1 MRRRI
6 MENILT
12 EKLNQL
18 YFQESSIEIINEYYN
33 RDIQK
38 IEDLL
43 EEGFI
48 QNKIDKLKD
57 SYDKNIKIVKKIL
70 LDNGIDVSRIQ
81 NQGLLLGKTV
91 KNDIKNREKPE
102 VIQNKL
108 IKGAAKIIKKEAISA
123 KKSFEEKSLSEKIA
137 RSLFIFV
144 IVLFLNTLFGGIF
157 VGFLGAQVGMVVLA
171 VVIAPLVE
179 ESAKRLSII
188 HDHPWIY
195 TGIFAG
201 LELLQYVISLISA
214 GGLLVPVL
222 IVRLLALLMHFSTT
236 FIQKYFKEKGEEKN
250 KQGMENNLE
259 MIGYFL
265 AIGIHVTWNIIGL
278 IMNKKIG
285 AWIGIESYII
295 KNHCIELV

>member
-1 MRRRI
+1 

-157 VGFLGAQVGMVVLA
+157 IGFLGAQVGMVVLA

-250 KQGMENNLE
+250 EQGMENNLE

>member
-1 MRRRI
+1 

-81 NQGLLLGKTV
+81 NQGLLLGKNV

-250 KQGMENNLE
+250 EQGMENNLE

>member
-1 MRRRI
+1 

-250 KQGMENNLE
+250 EQGMENNLE

>member
-1 MRRRI
+1 

-43 EEGFI
+43 EEGFN

-123 KKSFEEKSLSEKIA
+123 KKSFEEKSLSEKIT
-137 RSLFIFV
+137 RSLIIFV

-157 VGFLGAQVGMVVLA
+157 IGFLGEQVGMAVLV

-222 IVRLLALLMHFSTT
+222 IVRLIALLMHFSTT

-285 AWIGIESYII
+285 AWIGIESYI
-295 KNHCIELV
+295 LFV

>member
-1 MRRRI
+1 
-6 MENILT
+6 
-12 EKLNQL
+12 
-18 YFQESSIEIINEYYN
+18 
-33 RDIQK
+33 
-38 IEDLL
+38 
-43 EEGFI
+43 
-48 QNKIDKLKD
+48 
-57 SYDKNIKIVKKIL
+57 
-70 LDNGIDVSRIQ
+70 
-81 NQGLLLGKTV
+81 
-91 KNDIKNREKPE
+91 
-102 VIQNKL
+102 
-108 IKGAAKIIKKEAISA
+108 
-123 KKSFEEKSLSEKIA
+123 
-137 RSLFIFV
+137 
-144 IVLFLNTLFGGIF
+144 
-157 VGFLGAQVGMVVLA
+157 
-171 VVIAPLVE
+171 LVE

-250 KQGMENNLE
+250 EQGMENNLE

>member
-1 MRRRI
+1 M
-6 MENILT
+6 NIIT

-43 EEGFI
+43 EEGFN

-123 KKSFEEKSLSEKIA
+123 KKSFEEKSLSEKIT
-137 RSLFIFV
+137 RSLIIFV

-157 VGFLGAQVGMVVLA
+157 LSFLGEQVGMAVLV

-188 HDHPWIY
+188 HDYPWIY

-222 IVRLLALLMHFSTT
+222 IVRLVALLMHFSTT

-285 AWIGIESYII
+285 AWIGIESYI
-295 KNHCIELV
+295 LFV

>member
-1 MRRRI
+1 

-43 EEGFI
+43 EEGFN

-123 KKSFEEKSLSEKIA
+123 KKSFEEKSLSEKIT
-137 RSLFIFV
+137 RSLIIFV

-157 VGFLGAQVGMVVLA
+157 IGFLGEQVGMAVLV

-188 HDHPWIY
+188 HDYPWIY

-222 IVRLLALLMHFSTT
+222 IVRLIALLMHFSTT

-285 AWIGIESYII
+285 AWIGIESYI
-295 KNHCIELV
+295 LFV

>member
-1 MRRRI
+1 

-157 VGFLGAQVGMVVLA
+157 IGFLDPEVGIAVLA

-222 IVRLLALLMHFSTT
+222 IVRLIALLMHFSTT

>member
-1 MRRRI
+1 MRRI

-250 KQGMENNLE
+250 EQGMENNLE

>member
-157 VGFLGAQVGMVVLA
+157 VGFLGAQVGIAVLA

-222 IVRLLALLMHFSTT
+222 IVRLIALLMHFSTT

>member
-1 MRRRI
+1 MRRI

-43 EEGFI
+43 EEGFN

-123 KKSFEEKSLSEKIA
+123 KKSFEEKSLSEKIT
-137 RSLFIFV
+137 RSLIIFV
-144 IVLFLNTLFGGIF
+144 IVLFLNTLFAGIF
-157 VGFLGAQVGMVVLA
+157 IGFLGAQVGIAVLA

-188 HDHPWIY
+188 HDYPWIY

-222 IVRLLALLMHFSTT
+222 IVRLIALLMHFSTT

-285 AWIGIESYII
+285 AWIGIESYI
-295 KNHCIELV
+295 LFV

>member
-1 MRRRI
+1 

>member
-1 MRRRI
+1 

-157 VGFLGAQVGMVVLA
+157 IGFLGAQVGMVVLA

-201 LELLQYVISLISA
+201 LELLQYVISLIFA
-214 GGLLVPVL
+214 GGVLVPVL
-222 IVRLLALLMHFSTT
+222 IVRLAALLMHFSTT

>member
-1 MRRRI
+1 M
-6 MENILT
+6 NIIT

-43 EEGFI
+43 EEGFN

-123 KKSFEEKSLSEKIA
+123 KKSFEEKSLSEKIT
-137 RSLFIFV
+137 RSLIIFV

-157 VGFLGAQVGMVVLA
+157 LSFLGEQVGMAVLV

-188 HDHPWIY
+188 HDYPWIY

-222 IVRLLALLMHFSTT
+222 IVRLIALLMHFSTT

-285 AWIGIESYII
+285 AWIGIESYI
-295 KNHCIELV
+295 LFV

>member
-1 MRRRI
+1 MRRI

-43 EEGFI
+43 EEGFN

-123 KKSFEEKSLSEKIA
+123 KKSFEEKSLSEKIT
-137 RSLFIFV
+137 RSLIIFV

-157 VGFLGAQVGMVVLA
+157 IGFLGEQVGMAVLV

-188 HDHPWIY
+188 HDYPWIY

-222 IVRLLALLMHFSTT
+222 IVRLIALLMHFSTT

-285 AWIGIESYII
+285 AWIGIESYI
-295 KNHCIELV
+295 LFV

>member
-1 MRRRI
+1 

-157 VGFLGAQVGMVVLA
+157 IGFLGSQVGIAVLA

-201 LELLQYVISLISA
+201 LELLQYVILLISA

-222 IVRLLALLMHFSTT
+222 IVRLIALLMHFSTT

-285 AWIGIESYII
+285 AWIGIESYI
-295 KNHCIELV
+295 LFV

>member
-1 MRRRI
+1 MKRRI

-43 EEGFI
+43 EEGFN

-123 KKSFEEKSLSEKIA
+123 KKSFEEKSLSEKIT
-137 RSLFIFV
+137 RSLIIFV

-157 VGFLGAQVGMVVLA
+157 IGFLGEQVGMAVLV

-188 HDHPWIY
+188 HDYPWIY

-222 IVRLLALLMHFSTT
+222 IVRLIALLMHFSTT

-285 AWIGIESYII
+285 AWIGIESYI
-295 KNHCIELV
+295 LFV

>member
-1 MRRRI
+1 

-157 VGFLGAQVGMVVLA
+157 IGFLGAQVGMVVLA

>member
-1 MRRRI
+1 

-43 EEGFI
+43 EEGFN

-123 KKSFEEKSLSEKIA
+123 KKSFEEKSLSEKIT

-157 VGFLGAQVGMVVLA
+157 IGFLGEQVGIAVLA

-222 IVRLLALLMHFSTT
+222 IVRLVTLLMHFSTT

-285 AWIGIESYII
+285 AWIGIESYI
-295 KNHCIELV
+295 LFV

>member
-1 MRRRI
+1 

-43 EEGFI
+43 EEGFN

-123 KKSFEEKSLSEKIA
+123 KKSFEEKSLSEKIT
-137 RSLFIFV
+137 RSLIIFV
-144 IVLFLNTLFGGIF
+144 IVLFLNTLFAGIF
-157 VGFLGAQVGMVVLA
+157 IGFLGAQVGIAVLA

-222 IVRLLALLMHFSTT
+222 IVRLIALLMHFSTT

-285 AWIGIESYII
+285 AWIGIESYI
-295 KNHCIELV
+295 LFV

>member
-1 MRRRI
+1 

-43 EEGFI
+43 EEGFN

-157 VGFLGAQVGMVVLA
+157 IGFLGAQVGMAVLA

-222 IVRLLALLMHFSTT
+222 IVRLIALLMHFSTT

-285 AWIGIESYII
+285 AWIGIESYI
-295 KNHCIELV
+295 LFV

>member
-157 VGFLGAQVGMVVLA
+157 IGFLGAQVGMVVLA

>member
-1 MRRRI
+1 

-144 IVLFLNTLFGGIF
+144 IVLFLNTLFAGIF
-157 VGFLGAQVGMVVLA
+157 IGFLGAQVGIAVLA

-285 AWIGIESYII
+285 AWIGIESYI
-295 KNHCIELV
+295 LFV

>member
-1 MRRRI
+1 MRRRK

-43 EEGFI
+43 EEGFN

-123 KKSFEEKSLSEKIA
+123 KKSFEEKSLSEKIT
-137 RSLFIFV
+137 RSLIIFV

-157 VGFLGAQVGMVVLA
+157 IGFLGEQVGMAVLV

-222 IVRLLALLMHFSTT
+222 IVRLIALLMHFSTT

-285 AWIGIESYII
+285 AWIGIESYI
-295 KNHCIELV
+295 LFV

>member
-1 MRRRI
+1 

-144 IVLFLNTLFGGIF
+144 IVLFLNTLFAGIF
-157 VGFLGAQVGMVVLA
+157 IGFLGAQVGIAVLA

-222 IVRLLALLMHFSTT
+222 IVRLIALLMHFSTT

-285 AWIGIESYII
+285 AWIGIESYI
-295 KNHCIELV
+295 LFV

>member
-1 MRRRI
+1 

-157 VGFLGAQVGMVVLA
+157 VGFLGAQVGIAVLA

-222 IVRLLALLMHFSTT
+222 IVRLIALLMHFSTT